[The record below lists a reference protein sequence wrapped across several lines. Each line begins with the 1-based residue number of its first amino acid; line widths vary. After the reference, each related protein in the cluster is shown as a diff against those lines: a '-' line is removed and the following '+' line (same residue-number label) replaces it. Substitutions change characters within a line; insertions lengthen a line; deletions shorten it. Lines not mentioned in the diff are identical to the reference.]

1 MVWHYATDITDLE
14 KAFAHEKQVDRDIL
28 TDVICGRTNTQLKL
42 LQDKFAEISGDEKDQ
57 PTALIDFLTTKIEN
71 LVDRNKDDIVKF
83 VSRVLEDP
91 YLRTDPAERDDSQD
105 QDDKKAESDARKLK
119 KGKFEAVIFLKVFL
133 TREGSP
139 NLNFSQI
146 KAISDAFGDDPSLE
160 DKVMDNFTGSFQ
172 TLCLKYIKFA
182 LE

>member
-1 MVWHYATDITDLE
+1 MVQMKEMGKHYTFIILDSVEETTLYKSNLSSTLPRRVFIHVLMVWHYATDITDLV

-42 LQDKFAEISGDEKDQ
+42 LQDKFADISGDEKDQ

-105 QDDKKAESDARKLK
+105 QDDKKSR
-119 KGKFEAVIFLKVFL
+119 I
-133 TREGSP
+133 R
-139 NLNFSQI
+139 
-146 KAISDAFGDDPSLE
+146 
-160 DKVMDNFTGSFQ
+160 
-172 TLCLKYIKFA
+172 C
-182 LE
+182 